1 MSIEDH
7 ATRLLEATAENVRAG
22 GGPFGA
28 LIVLPD
34 GTTITEFNTVTA
46 NHDPTG
52 HAEVNAIRAAA
63 QHLATHDLDG
73 LTLLATGEPCPMCL
87 AACLWAR
94 LGRVVYI
101 NTLEDAALAGL
112 DDTRFYDQLRYGVTD
127 LVYEHLP
134 HDEAALPYQAW
145 EEHPDRINY

>member
-1 MSIEDH
+1 MNIRDH
-7 ATRLLEATAENVRAG
+7 ATVLLNATAENVRAG

-28 LIVLPD
+28 LIILPD
-34 GTTITEFNTVTA
+34 GTTVTEFNSVTA
-46 NHDPTG
+46 DHDPTG

-63 QHLATHDLDG
+63 QRLGTHDLDG

-87 AACLWAR
+87 TACLWAR

-101 NTLEDAALAGL
+101 NTLEDAALAGF

-134 HDEAALPYQAW
+134 HDEASLPYEAW
-145 EEHPDRINY
+145 EENSARIAY

>member
-1 MSIEDH
+1 MNTRDH
-7 ATRLLEATAENVRAG
+7 ATVLLHATAENVTAG

-28 LIVLPD
+28 LIILPD
-34 GTTITEFNTVTA
+34 GTTVTEFNSVTA
-46 NHDPTG
+46 DHDPTA

-63 QHLATHDLDG
+63 RRLGTHDLDG

-87 AACLWAR
+87 TACLWAR
-94 LGRVVYI
+94 LGRVIYI
-101 NTLEDAALAGL
+101 NTLEDAALAGF

-134 HDEAALPYQAW
+134 HDEASLPYEAW
-145 EEHPDRINY
+145 EDNSDRIAY